1 MWEGT
6 HMWTEANG
14 RTAKGGEGGRW
25 LWVGIEAPLFGLQVY
40 VSTME
45 SRNHPITA
53 TQRRTHL
60 SGERSCA
67 SQTAAEPWK
76 SHMQVGDSAF
86 YNMTSPGGVCAG
98 CNPEMTLLV
107 GCVWHVVQKSFHVS
121 RMDVRALVPVD
132 VYISCEVNA
141 ARGPGAIAGAIGQH
155 AGMWS
160 FVELDMIHCS
170 TLF

>member
-1 MWEGT
+1 MDHGSTGAPRVGGKSGLIADSLSMGGPIGVLVLMWEGT
-6 HMWTEANG
+6 HMWREANG

-53 TQRRTHL
+53 TQRRTHS

-67 SQTAAEPWK
+67 PHTAAEPWK

-86 YNMTSPGGVCAG
+86 YNMTSPGG
-98 CNPEMTLLV
+98 
-107 GCVWHVVQKSFHVS
+107 
-121 RMDVRALVPVD
+121 
-132 VYISCEVNA
+132 
-141 ARGPGAIAGAIGQH
+141 
-155 AGMWS
+155 GMCG
-160 FVELDMIHCS
+160 LQP
-170 TLF
+170 